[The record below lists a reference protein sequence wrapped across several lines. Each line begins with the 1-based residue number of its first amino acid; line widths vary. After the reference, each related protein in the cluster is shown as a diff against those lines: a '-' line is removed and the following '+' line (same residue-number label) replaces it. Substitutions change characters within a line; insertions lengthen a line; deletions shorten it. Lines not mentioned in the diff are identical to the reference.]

1 LLVIDAGG
9 GDWRKERAMAKD
21 NEIDA
26 QVDADREFTRR
37 AQQLMNRLRTQ
48 TTASRSTEEPV
59 KDEKDETE
67 RE

>member
-1 LLVIDAGG
+1 MIDVG

-21 NEIDA
+21 DDIDA
-26 QVDADREFTRR
+26 QVDADREFTWR

-48 TTASRSTEEPV
+48 ATASRSTEEPV
-59 KDEKDETE
+59 RGQKDETE